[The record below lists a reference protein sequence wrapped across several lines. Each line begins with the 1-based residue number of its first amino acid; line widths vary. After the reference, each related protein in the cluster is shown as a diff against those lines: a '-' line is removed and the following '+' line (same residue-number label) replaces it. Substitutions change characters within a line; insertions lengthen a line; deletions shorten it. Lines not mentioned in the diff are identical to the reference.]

1 MKFSLLPVLAAMAV
15 GTFLVPS
22 AKAADTANDKELS
35 GVLDGLQKIYEKSKN
50 FNAIFEQ
57 SFKSP
62 HGGMKTES
70 SGKIF
75 FSKPGKVRWEYEKPR
90 KRLFIARDNNLWIY
104 SPEDNQVMTSKKF
117 SQTQL
122 TVALSFLYGS
132 GKLNEEFD
140 AKIVKKYDTGWTLKL
155 LPKKENPQLTALYLD
170 ISNAS
175 FLVTAV
181 DVEDSLGNRNR
192 FKFEKIGL
200 NTEMPDSLFTFK
212 PPADAEVVPVPE
224 GFLR

>member
-1 MKFSLLPVLAAMAV
+1 MKIVTVSFIAGIIAAALIPVYAM
-15 GTFLVPS
+15 
-22 AKAADTANDKELS
+22 AADTAPDREINA
-35 GVLDGLQKIYEKSKN
+35 VLDGLQKIYEKSRN
-50 FNAIFEQ
+50 FSADFEQ

-70 SGKIF
+70 SGKIY
-75 FSKPGKVRWEYEKPR
+75 FSKPGKVRWDYEKPR
-90 KRLFIARDNNLWIY
+90 KRLFIARDNNLWIF

-140 AKIVKKYDTGWTLKL
+140 ARIVKKYDTGWTLKL
-155 LPKKENPQLTALYLD
+155 VPKKENPQLVALYLD
-170 ISNAS
+170 VSNAS

-200 NTEMPDSLFTFK
+200 NSAMPDSLFTFT
-212 PPADAEVVPVPE
+212 PPDDAEVVPVPE